1 MQQYTLYSIVIS
13 SDIWYWKTGD
23 LPGKWSNLLMIF
35 QIFFPF
41 VVYTGE
47 HINDE
52 NVNMEEPEL
61 QMPSIAE

>member
-1 MQQYTLYSIVIS
+1 
-13 SDIWYWKTGD
+13 
-23 LPGKWSNLLMIF
+23 MII
-35 QIFFPF
+35 QIFFLF
-41 VVYTGE
+41 IDYTGE

>member
-1 MQQYTLYSIVIS
+1 M
-13 SDIWYWKTGD
+13 GD
-23 LPGKWSNLLMIF
+23 LPGKWSNLLMII
-35 QIFFPF
+35 QIFFLF
-41 VVYTGE
+41 IDYTGE